1 MLVYDYK
8 LLQIGRLQQFI
19 RINNVG
25 VKWGGVSRQRT
36 RQLPQELGKHQHQ
49 TNWCQIRILST
60 TRLSGTMIWWWN
72 FPKIHLAPNHKHQ
85 EITSGAQV
93 EKYHFPTQ
101 MLECQDAQL
110 IVALKAQQASVCVN
124 LGLLSITIVPTS
136 QQEKT
141 AMWQNAISRSV
152 LEATLLDL
160 PLSTAS
166 SAATYL
172 RHRYYHTVATLEIK
186 LPVRKGA
193 SCILVKFPSLCKVKL
208 HKIFS
213 KASSF
218 SLETQTPVVTQ
229 WSTVTL
235 TKWMRIATSNEK

>member
-1 MLVYDYK
+1 
-8 LLQIGRLQQFI
+8 
-19 RINNVG
+19 
-25 VKWGGVSRQRT
+25 
-36 RQLPQELGKHQHQ
+36 
-49 TNWCQIRILST
+49 
-60 TRLSGTMIWWWN
+60 MIWWWN

-152 LEATLLDL
+152 LKATLLDL

>member
-36 RQLPQELGKHQHQ
+36 RQLPQDLGKHQHQ

-60 TRLSGTMIWWWN
+60 TRLSGPMIWWWN

-101 MLECQDAQL
+101 MLECQDDCGFEGPAGVRL
-110 IVALKAQQASVCVN
+110 CKFGASFYHNCPHITTGENGHVTECHIEEC
-124 LGLLSITIVPTS
+124 LGSDTPGFAIEHSVKCRHISKTSLLS
-136 QQEKT
+136 
-141 AMWQNAISRSV
+141 
-152 LEATLLDL
+152 
-160 PLSTAS
+160 
-166 SAATYL
+166 
-172 RHRYYHTVATLEIK
+172 H
-186 LPVRKGA
+186 
-193 SCILVKFPSLCKVKL
+193 SCHLG
-208 HKIFS
+208 
-213 KASSF
+213 
-218 SLETQTPVVTQ
+218 
-229 WSTVTL
+229 
-235 TKWMRIATSNEK
+235 N